1 MSDAEYA
8 RVPHGLT
15 QSGVRCVHA
24 TECVETVMPPLLL
37 PIVVVVALFGFLAS
51 SLRVVREY
59 RRAVV
64 FRLGRS
70 RGACGPGVI
79 VLLPFLDRAVMV
91 DVRVITAQLD
101 PQETITRDGVAV
113 RVSAVL
119 WYHAADPERVVVSVA
134 DWREAVIQA
143 AETAM
148 RDAIGQNDL
157 DSLLKNRP
165 AANAALSAALA
176 TTIEGWG
183 VELRRVELRDL
194 DIPENM
200 QRAIAREAEAIR
212 EKRARII
219 KAEGEFEA
227 AEKLSQA
234 ARFIAAF
241 PAALELRRLQT
252 LAEIGAEHNSTI
264 VVAMPTAPDPL
275 AVAALT
281 HGVSTAPAPSSV

>member
-1 MSDAEYA
+1 MSGADYA
-8 RVPHGLT
+8 HVPHGIA
-15 QSGVRCVHA
+15 QSGVSCVHA
-24 TECVETVMPPLLL
+24 TECVETVMSPLLF
-37 PIVVVVALFGFLAS
+37 PIVVVVALFGVLAS

-70 RGACGPGVI
+70 RGARGPGVI
-79 VLLPFLDRAVMV
+79 VLLPFLDRALMV
-91 DVRVITAQLD
+91 DARVITAQLD

-183 VELRRVELRDL
+183 VELRRVELKDL
-194 DIPENM
+194 DIP
-200 QRAIAREAEAIR
+200 
-212 EKRARII
+212 
-219 KAEGEFEA
+219 GLF
-227 AEKLSQA
+227 
-234 ARFIAAF
+234 
-241 PAALELRRLQT
+241 
-252 LAEIGAEHNSTI
+252 
-264 VVAMPTAPDPL
+264 D
-275 AVAALT
+275 
-281 HGVSTAPAPSSV
+281 VSSGKVGCEQVGDWR